1 MLFFNVALGRI
12 KDEDAPGRWAELLSD
27 SIYFF
32 KLVTPLHVVG
42 TLEIHCTSIHLHVE
56 ICSEIS

>member
-12 KDEDAPGRWAELLSD
+12 KDEDTPGRWAELLSD

-42 TLEIHCTSIHLHVE
+42 T
-56 ICSEIS
+56 